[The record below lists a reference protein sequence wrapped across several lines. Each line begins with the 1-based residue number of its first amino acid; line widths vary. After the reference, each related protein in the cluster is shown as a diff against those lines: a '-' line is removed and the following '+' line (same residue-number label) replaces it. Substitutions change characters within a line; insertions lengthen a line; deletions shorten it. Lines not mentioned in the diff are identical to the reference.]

1 MVFWCE
7 SCQPIHF
14 GHQGEHVLKV
24 QDMMSPWNGGPK
36 SSSRFGSIP
45 YLSWPCFFTTHFC
58 LTVWSYTQIAVSL
71 AKSVWKAC
79 WVLSMGTLPH
89 VTTLFWCKILADL
102 DSAFCPALKHQ
113 GLGLLYAFLLLN
125 ICLILKITCSHVC
138 LFNRLAPSQF
148 THLSMKT
155 CVVNSHCVV
164 DWTSAWQLWRCLSC
178 FNISFWISNHHL
190 YDSVTHL
197 FLSFFYRRKSGHS
210 VQASSICWLK
220 LHSE

>member
-138 LFNRLAPSQF
+138 LLNRLAPSQF

-155 CVVNSHCVV
+155 CSEFTLCSGL
-164 DWTSAWQLWRCLSC
+164 DFSLAALEMLELLQYKFLDFQPPSLWFCDTS
-178 FNISFWISNHHL
+178 FPFF
-190 YDSVTHL
+190 
-197 FLSFFYRRKSGHS
+197 FL
-210 VQASSICWLK
+210 
-220 LHSE
+220 